1 MPTPNKLLPAA
12 VPATTRAEISVSR
25 NNPKLNVP
33 VEIKLDGGSDA
44 ERMAGNRTRQPTA
57 FMVRSVTTKRWL
69 RVFKAPTKDGREWLY
84 VGRLGDRRQR
94 PNTILIFADGSTLPL
109 GALGGHAA
117 PTINDLPMRDEDEE
131 V

>member
-1 MPTPNKLLPAA
+1 MPHPNKLLPTT
-12 VPATTRAEISVSR
+12 VPATMRAEVQCSR
-25 NNPKLNVP
+25 TNPSLNAP

-44 ERMAGNRTRQPTA
+44 ERAAGNRTRNPTA

-84 VGRLGDRRQR
+84 VGRLGDQRQR
-94 PNTILIFADGSTLPL
+94 PATILIYADGSAVPL

-117 PTINDLPMRDEDEE
+117 AVITALPSKDEKEE
-131 V
+131 

>member
-1 MPTPNKLLPAA
+1 MPSLHKLLPAA
-12 VPATTRAEISVSR
+12 IPTAMRAEVQISR
-25 NNPKLNVP
+25 TNPSLNTS

-57 FMVRSVTTKRWL
+57 FMIRSTTTRRWL

-84 VGRLGDRRQR
+84 VGRLGDKRQR
-94 PNTILIFADGSTLPL
+94 PDTVLVFADGSSVPL

-117 PTINDLPMRDEDEE
+117 PTITDLPMRGEDEE